1 MPLLPFMF
9 DKPVEEA
16 VEWSFHT
23 AFKAVG
29 GPAAVG
35 NALSTG
41 REERLTETSKDNQK
55 VKEKEL

>member
-1 MPLLPFMF
+1 MF

-16 VEWSFHT
+16 VEWTFYQ

-29 GPAAVG
+29 GDNAVG
-35 NALSTG
+35 QRHSTG
-41 REERLTETSKDNQK
+41 RQQELQREAHVSKK